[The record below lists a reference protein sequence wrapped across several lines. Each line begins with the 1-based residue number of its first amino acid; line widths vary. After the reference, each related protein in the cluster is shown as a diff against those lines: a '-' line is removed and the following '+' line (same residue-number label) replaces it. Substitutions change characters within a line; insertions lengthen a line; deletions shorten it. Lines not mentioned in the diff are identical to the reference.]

1 MIYPL
6 RPPLGLQELKHLLCP
21 EPQKAF
27 GISARKC
34 KNENEWGLSHFKPLR
49 IKALRKVGKQY
60 EKPGLLFIC
69 YSCTL
74 DKLSH
79 LQNKMAFVK
88 VEQALIPHFSKF
100 QRQPAAL
107 YAEIIRK
114 LLAGE

>member
-1 MIYPL
+1 M
-6 RPPLGLQELKHLLCP
+6 
-21 EPQKAF
+21 
-27 GISARKC
+27 
-34 KNENEWGLSHFKPLR
+34 
-49 IKALRKVGKQY
+49 GKQY
-60 EKPGLLFIC
+60 EKLGLLFVG

-114 LLAGE
+114 LLAGERNVEFIAAPALRLGGKIGHSVCAMPSSHASAIGASRSRFTTRTTCLT